1 MSGLVSL
8 VNQNSPNVRNIPLI
22 ESHFEKSHVVD
33 SLMYNEDMKLEKT
46 GKEIK
51 SQIETVK
58 ANCEAEKNKHYQ
70 NMMMYQ
76 KQAGI
81 VPMDSFDE
89 YDTKGLS
96 ERIGEVKRYGY
107 NQKYQEKPDSTVFY
121 QQQNNNSITSE
132 QREAMDKYNDCA
144 RKYIQYSVDIIVL
157 NTLSKNLS
165 DNKKISLNLKQA
177 ALLGF

>member
-70 NMMMYQ
+70 NMMVYQ
-76 KQAGI
+76 KQTGI

-89 YDTKGLS
+89 YETKGLN

-107 NQKYQEKPDSTVFY
+107 NQKYPSEKTFTSIY
-121 QQQNNNSITSE
+121 NNNSITPE
-132 QREAMDKYNDCA
+132 QKEAMEKYNDCA
-144 RKYIQYSVDIIVL
+144 RKYIQSSVDIIVL